1 MNIRE
6 HRQLQAEAT
15 ALSGMLERLPAHRA
29 IERSGLE
36 SRRRAVEKELASQAM
51 PPEETAAVRLTF
63 GGKPVVVGQGIR
75 AEFGVDAVKK
85 FANAVA
91 TVGAAQNRSLPPR
104 GALPNREHYDLLIT
118 DTALGSFG
126 FELRSAPS
134 RGVLPAGFPVD
145 SAIEQTK
152 SILEATTGTDED
164 LANAISETHPR
175 ALKALHAFLK
185 KMADQEAVCAIEHR
199 DEVFRFADVAQVRTG
214 ERRLRQENIHH
225 EQRVIRGQFLG
236 VLPAQRTFEFQEAD
250 TDRVI
255 SGRVDRTIGDA
266 SKINGVLGKPLQ
278 VRLLSKRIG
287 ASNERFVL
295 LDHDYREDLLMEGR

>member
-36 SRRRAVEKELASQAM
+36 SRKREIENELASHAT
-51 PPEETAAVRLTF
+51 PSEKASAVRLTF
-63 GGKPVVVGQGIR
+63 GGRPVVGSQGIR
-75 AEFGVDAVKK
+75 ADFGVDAVKK

-91 TVGAAQNRSLPPR
+91 TVGAAQNRSLHSR

-126 FELRSAPS
+126 FELWAAPPS
-134 RGVLPAGFPVD
+134 DPLLASSPVD

-152 SILEATTGTDED
+152 AIIEATTGTDEE
-164 LANAISETHPR
+164 LANAISETQPR
-175 ALKALHAFLK
+175 ALNAVHAFLK
-185 KMADQEAVCAIEHR
+185 KIADQEAVCAIEHG
-199 DEVFRFADVAQVRTG
+199 DHVFRFADAAQVRTG

-225 EQRVIRGQFLG
+225 EQRVVRGQFLG

-250 TDRVI
+250 TERVI

-295 LDHDYREDLLMEGR
+295 LDHDYRDDLLMEGR